1 MKADVFSF
9 QQMPRGG
16 QLVKGSGLRFRLQK
30 SLPILQ
36 TEQSDRPPLGAARW
50 TAPIASGWARESST
64 ADTSLGEA
72 YLMTPSKR

>member
-16 QLVKGSGLRFRLQK
+16 GLVKGSGLRFRLQK

-36 TEQSDRPPLGAARW
+36 TEQSDRPAPGAARW
-50 TAPIASGWARESST
+50 TARIASGWVRGSRT
-64 ADTSLGEA
+64 ADTSIGETFHA
-72 YLMTPSKR
+72 T